1 MQRIDVSRALAFAGL
16 AAAIVLLVA
25 GCNVRVK
32 DAKNGDGKQKV
43 DIESPMGSI
52 HVNTGANIADT
63 GLTAYPGAREVVKGD
78 KSDNESAS
86 VSLEGP
92 NGEGMHIVALKFD
105 SDDAPN
111 KVLDYYRGQLK
122 KYGTVTECKGDL
134 DYNGGGPNNEHR
146 IQCRLNDSGEIALA
160 AGSSEDE
167 KHIVN
172 VKPRDK
178 GSRFDVV
185 YIRIRDR
192 SGTI

>member
-1 MQRIDVSRALAFAGL
+1 MQRIDFTRALACAGL

-32 DAKNGDGKQKV
+32 DDKSGQGKQKV

-63 GLTAYPGAREVVKGD
+63 GLAAYPGAREVNKD
-78 KSDNESAS
+78 SDDHNENAN

-105 SDDAPN
+105 SDDAPS
-111 KVLDYYRGQLK
+111 KVLDYYRSQLK
-122 KYGTVTECKGDL
+122 KYGSLTECKGDL
-134 DYNGGGPNNEHR
+134 NYNNNLNHKSIVCAPN
-146 IQCRLNDSGEIALA
+146 DKGEVALA
-160 AGSSEDE
+160 AGSGEDE
-167 KHIVN
+167 QHIVN

-178 GSRFDVV
+178 GSRFEVV
-185 YIRIRDR
+185 YIRLRGH